1 MRLVAA
7 LLLSTASWI
16 AVTACKAREP
26 ESKGSAPSARPA
38 NDRPAAPAPSCDPAQ
53 QRVCAGDKIVECI
66 DGKPGR
72 TLEACKAGCRAGT
85 CTNTCAVKG
94 VELVYVVDS
103 GHNLLSFDPQQLPD
117 DPFRMIGK
125 LTCETAGQ
133 PFSMAVANDGIAWVL
148 YNTGR
153 IYRVSIL
160 DAHCTKAGDPADGP
174 ETFGMGFAA
183 DGPTSEKLYL
193 AGNDSSQKLAVL
205 DTTATSATW
214 QPIATIEAGQKQN
227 PELTGTA
234 DGALFGYFPDEV
246 SGGFV
251 QQLDANTGKTIGARM
266 KLGTKGGEVEAY
278 AFAHWGGVFYVFT
291 TVDHTN
297 MVHAV
302 HRKTGTYELVL
313 PRTPYEVVGAGV
325 STCAPELEREPQ

>member
-1 MRLVAA
+1 MRFAIVLVVVFA
-7 LLLSTASWI
+7 
-16 AVTACKAREP
+16 ACKERPP
-26 ESKGSAPSARPA
+26 ESTGSPPSAPRAGESK
-38 NDRPAAPAPSCDPAQ
+38 PAPVLCDAGQ
-53 QRVCAGDKIVECI
+53 SRVCAGDKVVECV
-66 DGKPGR
+66 GR
-72 TLEACKAGCRAGT
+72 TPGKTLEECKAGCRAGA

-103 GHNLLSFDPQQLPD
+103 DHNLLSFDPQKLPG
-117 DPFRMIGK
+117 DPFHMIGK

-160 DAHCTKAGDPADGP
+160 DAHCAKAGDPAEGP
-174 ETFGMGFAA
+174 DTFGMGFAA

-193 AGNDSSQKLAVL
+193 AANDSSQKLAVL
-205 DTTATSATW
+205 DTRSTSLEW
-214 QPIATIEAGQKQN
+214 QPIATIAADQQRN

-234 DGALFGYFPDEV
+234 DGALFGYFPDQV

-251 QQLDANTGKTIGARM
+251 QQIDAATGKVIGARM
-266 KLGTKGGEVEAY
+266 KLAAGAGEIEAY

-291 TVDHTN
+291 TIDHTN
-297 MVHAV
+297 MVHAI
-302 HRKTGTYELVL
+302 HRKTGTYKLVL
-313 PRTPYEVVGAGV
+313 PRIPYEVVGAGA
-325 STCAPELEREPQ
+325 STCAPELERELPQ

>member
-1 MRLVAA
+1 MRLATVLLVAFA
-7 LLLSTASWI
+7 ACKERPSESTGSPLSTQPTSDN
-16 AVTACKAREP
+16 KP
-26 ESKGSAPSARPA
+26 
-38 NDRPAAPAPSCDPAQ
+38 APARCDPGQPRA
-53 QRVCAGDKIVECI
+53 CAGDKVVECVGEKL
-66 DGKPGR
+66 GK
-72 TLEACKAGCRAGT
+72 TLEQCKAGCRAGT

-94 VELVYVVDS
+94 VELVYVVDTD
-103 GHNLLSFDPQQLPD
+103 HNLLSFDPQKLPG
-117 DPFRMIGK
+117 DPFHMIGK

-160 DAHCTKAGDPADGP
+160 DAHCAKAGDPDDGP
-174 ETFGMGFAA
+174 DTFGMGFSA

-193 AGNDSSQKLAVL
+193 AANDSSQKLAIL
-205 DTTATSATW
+205 DTKATPLQW
-214 QPIATIEAGQKQN
+214 QPIATIAADQQRN

-251 QQLDANTGKTIGARM
+251 QQIDAATGKVIGTRM
-266 KLGTKGGEVEAY
+266 KLAAGAGEIEAY

-291 TVDHTN
+291 TIDHTN
-297 MVHAV
+297 MVHAI
-302 HRKTGTYELVL
+302 HRKTGHYELVL
-313 PRTPYEVVGAGV
+313 PRIPYEVVGAGV
-325 STCAPELEREPQ
+325 STCAPELEREPPQ

>member
-1 MRLVAA
+1 MRHFSLAAA
-7 LLLSTASWI
+7 LI
-16 AVTACKAREP
+16 AITACKAREP
-26 ESKGSAPSARPA
+26 ESTGAPTSTPTATVPRPA
-38 NDRPAAPAPSCDPAQ
+38 PVKCDPAQ
-53 QRVCAGDKIVECI
+53 PSVCDGDKVVACVGGTP
-66 DGKPGR
+66 GK
-72 TLEACKAGCRAGT
+72 TLEECKGGCRAGA

-103 GHNLLSFDPQQLPD
+103 GNNLLSFDPQRLPD
-117 DPFRMIGK
+117 DPFRMIGTLK
-125 LTCETAGQ
+125 CESAGQ

-160 DAHCTKAGDPADGP
+160 DAHCTKAGDPEDGP
-174 ETFGMGFAA
+174 DTFGMGFAA

-193 AGNDSSQKLAVL
+193 AGNDSSQRLAVL
-205 DTTATSATW
+205 DTSSRSPQWA
-214 QPIATIEAGQKQN
+214 PIAPIAAGQKRN

-234 DGALFGYFPDEV
+234 DGSLFGYFPDEV

-251 QQLDANTGKTIGARM
+251 QQIDAKSGKSIGAQMR
-266 KLGTKGGEVEAY
+266 LAAAPGEITAY

-291 TVDHTN
+291 TVDHTT
-297 MVHAV
+297 MVHAI

-313 PRTPYEVVGAGV
+313 PRIPYEVVGAGV
-325 STCAPELEREPQ
+325 STCAPELEREPPT